1 MGIEGILGFFQT
13 ILAAIRGLVR
23 GLLGRHDDD
32 RPAI

>member
-1 MGIEGILGFFQT
+1 MGVEGIIGFFQT
-13 ILAAIRGLVR
+13 ILAAIRHLVR